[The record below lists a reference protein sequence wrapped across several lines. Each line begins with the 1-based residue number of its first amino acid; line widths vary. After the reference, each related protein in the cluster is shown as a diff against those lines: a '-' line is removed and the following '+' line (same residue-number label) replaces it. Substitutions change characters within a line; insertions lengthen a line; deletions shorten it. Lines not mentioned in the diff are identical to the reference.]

1 MGMKK
6 SRSPLIMADAA
17 YEILTSD
24 SKKTTDQ
31 FFFDDEVLLSVYGQD
46 FNLDQY
52 RMVKEAKDTDLLTDF
67 MV

>member
-1 MGMKK
+1 MKK

>member
-1 MGMKK
+1 
-6 SRSPLIMADAA
+6 
-17 YEILTSD
+17 
-24 SKKTTDQ
+24 
-31 FFFDDEVLLSVYGQD
+31 VLLSVHGQD